1 MSIQTY
7 ITLLFILGYPLQ
19 YVSTKAYY
27 NGSVGLFCSEV
38 RRWNSIA
45 DPNQYELTVWPIT
58 KEKSCKCSLLGL
70 NNAGE
75 VVGVLNEGQQLFYY
89 SATDRKQVLI
99 DTGGAKIRDA
109 FINNQGIVVAVI
121 ELGGRTQGIGTWS
134 KGDVFKRFSTIEASR
149 ILIAAVSD
157 LMIAGYHVDKEGN
170 ERPLLVTYEGLDV
183 SLDFSGRIQAMNDN
197 SDIGGQIEID
207 GKQMF
212 FYKSINADDVTLV
225 SLEETYN
232 KEGSVRWVGRNNNSL
247 IQYRDKELTT
257 VILWRSQDAS
267 GQSHTL
273 YRFPFTDLSLRSMN
287 QEGIAVGYIGGF
299 GEFFSGLIWNSHSS
313 DCIIIGDDDDLVVC
327 RSITDGGSVVGFS
340 DNHGMFYWSNEE
352 GLLYLNKLL
361 KTDSYFETL
370 YLPVNINT
378 RKQIIGYGR
387 TRTGTE
393 AMFFA
398 ELSTK

>member
-1 MSIQTY
+1 MVIQKY
-7 ITLLFILGYPLQ
+7 IKYLISLSCLILYAPAKV
-19 YVSTKAYY
+19 YSYMPVK
-27 NGSVGLFCSEV
+27 GLCGNTDRV
-38 RRWNSIA
+38 VTVA
-45 DPNQYELTVWPIT
+45 DPNQYELVVWPIVDERT
-58 KEKSCKCSLLGL
+58 RKCYLLGL
-70 NNAGE
+70 NNTGE
-75 VVGVLNEGQQLFYY
+75 VVGTLDDGKQLFYY
-89 SATDRKQVLI
+89 SATNRKQVLI
-99 DTGGAKIRDA
+99 DTGGAKIRDT
-109 FINNQGIVVAVI
+109 FINNRGIVVAVI
-121 ELGGRTQGIGTWS
+121 ELGGCTQSIGIWS

-149 ILIAAVSD
+149 ISIAAVND
-157 LMIAGYHVDKEGN
+157 LMIAGYCVDKEGN

-183 SLDFSGRIQAMNDN
+183 SLDFSGRIQAMNTN

-232 KEGSVRWVGRNNNSL
+232 KEGSVRWIGHNNNSL

-257 VILWRSQDAS
+257 VILWRSQDDS

-273 YRFPFTDLSLRSMN
+273 YRFPFTDLNLRSMN
-287 QEGIAVGYIGGF
+287 QEGIVVGYIGGF

-340 DNHGMFYWSNEE
+340 DNHGMFYWNKEE
-352 GLLYLNKLL
+352 GLLFLNKLL
-361 KTDSYFETL
+361 ETDSYFESL
-370 YLPVNINT
+370 YLPVSINT